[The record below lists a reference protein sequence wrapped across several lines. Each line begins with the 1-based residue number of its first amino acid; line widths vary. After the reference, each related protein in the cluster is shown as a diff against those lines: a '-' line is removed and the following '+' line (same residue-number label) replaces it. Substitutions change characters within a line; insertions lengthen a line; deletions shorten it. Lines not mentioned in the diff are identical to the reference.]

1 MNRNYDIIVI
11 GGGHAGTEAA
21 WAAARMGASVALVT
35 MQRDAIGRMSC
46 NPAIGG
52 IGKGQM
58 VREVDALGGI
68 MGRAIDRAGIHFRM
82 LNQSKGPAVWAP
94 RAQADR
100 KLYAQAVQSI
110 LCEAA
115 NLEIVEGLVET
126 IETVSVA
133 PQNGNATMRVSSVVL
148 ADGRTLIADAIIVT
162 TGTFMRGLMHC
173 GERQQAGG
181 RVGEAAA
188 EGISANLAA
197 LGFELMRL
205 KTGTPPRVHRDS
217 LDYDKLERQDGDE
230 LPIPFSFI
238 NDSIGQPSVPCWITY
253 TNSDTHALIHANLHR
268 APMYMGQIESTGPRY
283 CPSIEDKVVRFSEKP
298 RHQLF
303 LEPEG
308 YDNERI
314 YCNGISTS
322 LPEDVQRSMLVTIPG
337 MENAEILQ
345 LGYAVEYDFIPT
357 WQTRLSLESKRVG
370 GLFFA
375 GQINGTSGYEEA
387 AGQGLVAGVNAVQML
402 RDDEP
407 LVLQRDQAY
416 IGVMIDDLITK
427 PPIEPYRMFTSRAE
441 YRLSLRSDNA
451 DQRLTPIGRSLGL
464 VDDARW
470 DRFERKLNDITELRR
485 IANALPY
492 AGGKLGD
499 FLKRPNTTLADF
511 ANALTSHSTNGHSEF
526 DRPVLEFDRP
536 VLDFDRTV
544 LEQVLVDARYAGYVA
559 RQDRQVVRF
568 RKMESMKIPPHADYA
583 KMTELRA
590 EARQN
595 LAAVGPTTLGQAG
608 RISGITPAD
617 IMVLTV
623 CLRRQKSI

>member
-1 MNRNYDIIVI
+1 MI

-21 WAAARMGASVALVT
+21 WAASRMGASVALVT

-100 KLYAQAVQSI
+100 DLYAQAVQGI
-110 LCEAA
+110 LTEAPS
-115 NLEIVEGLVET
+115 LDIVEGMVET
-126 IETVSVA
+126 ISTVDVA
-133 PQNGNATMRVSSVVL
+133 PQDGHATSRVTGVTL
-148 ADGRTLIADAIIVT
+148 ADGRRLVADAVIVT

-173 GERQQAGG
+173 GEKQEVGG

-188 EGISANLAA
+188 GGISENLKG

-217 LDYDKLERQDGDE
+217 LDYDQLERQDGDE
-230 LPIPFSFI
+230 RPVPFSFV
-238 NDSIGQPSVPCWITY
+238 NDSIDQPTVPCWITY
-253 TNSDTHALIHANLHR
+253 TNERTHAHIRANLHR

-283 CPSIEDKVVRFSEKP
+283 CPSIEDKVVRFSDKP

-308 YDNERI
+308 YNNERI

-322 LPEDVQRSMLVTIPG
+322 LPQDVQRSMLATIPG
-337 MENAEILQ
+337 MEKAEILQ

-357 WQTRLSLESKRVG
+357 SQTQVSLESKRVA

-375 GQINGTSGYEEA
+375 GQVNGTSGYEEA

-407 LVLQRDQAY
+407 LVLRRDQAY

-441 YRLSLRSDNA
+441 YRLLLRSDNA
-451 DQRLTPIGRSLGL
+451 DQRLTPVGRSLGL

-470 DRFERKLNDITELRR
+470 DRFQCKTDDIAALKR
-485 IANALPY
+485 IIRTLPH

-499 FLKRPNTTLADF
+499 FLKRPDATLVAFSEALAADPM
-511 ANALTSHSTNGHSEF
+511 NCNS
-526 DRPVLEFDRP
+526 
-536 VLDFDRTV
+536 DFHRNV

-559 RQDRQVVRF
+559 RQNRQVARF

-595 LAAVGPTTLGQAG
+595 LAAVEPTTLGQAG

-617 IMVLTV
+617 VMVLTV

>member
-1 MNRNYDIIVI
+1 
-11 GGGHAGTEAA
+11 
-21 WAAARMGASVALVT
+21 MGASVALVT
-35 MQRDAIGRMSC
+35 MQREAIGRMSC

-68 MGRAIDRAGIHFRM
+68 MGRAIDQAGIHFRM

-110 LCEAA
+110 LTEAA
-115 NLEIVEGLVET
+115 NLEIVEGLVDE
-126 IETVSVA
+126 IETVDA
-133 PQNGNATMRVSSVVL
+133 PSHNGDAAKRVSGVVL
-148 ADGRTLIADAIIVT
+148 ADGRRLVAPAVIVT

-173 GERQQAGG
+173 GERQEAGG

-188 EGISANLAA
+188 MGISSNLSA

-230 LPIPFSFI
+230 TPVPFSFV
-238 NDSIGQPSVPCWITY
+238 NDSIGQPSMPCWITY
-253 TNSDTHALIHANLHR
+253 TNSETHGHIHTNLHR

-283 CPSIEDKVVRFSEKP
+283 CPSIEDKVVRFSDKP

-322 LPEDVQRSMLVTIPG
+322 LPEDVQRSMLATIPG

-357 WQTRLSLESKRVG
+357 WQTRVTLESKRVG

-402 RDDEP
+402 REGEP
-407 LVLQRDQAY
+407 LVLRRDQAY

-427 PPIEPYRMFTSRAE
+427 PPVEPYRMFTSRAE

-451 DQRLTPIGRSLGL
+451 DQRLTPIGRTLGL

-470 DRFERKLNDITELRR
+470 NRFEQKLNDIQALKRV
-485 IANALPY
+485 ANSLPH

-499 FLKRPNTTLADF
+499 FLKRPETTLDDF
-511 ANALTSHSTNGHSEF
+511 SNALNSHSSNGCSEF
-526 DRPVLEFDRP
+526 ARS
-536 VLDFDRTV
+536 V

-559 RQDRQVVRF
+559 RQDRQVARF

-595 LAAVGPTTLGQAG
+595 LAAVEPTTLGQAG